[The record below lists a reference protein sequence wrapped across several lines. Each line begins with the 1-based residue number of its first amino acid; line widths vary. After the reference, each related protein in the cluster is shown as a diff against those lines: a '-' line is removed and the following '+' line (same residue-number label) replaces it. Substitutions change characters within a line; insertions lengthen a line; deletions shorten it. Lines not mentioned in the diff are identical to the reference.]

1 MNFSLDSKNDVQI
14 LRIHEERL
22 DMEVAH
28 DLKLQLLALLK
39 DHHRKILLDLR
50 DVEYAD
56 STGLGAILFGLRQG
70 RNFSAELKLVHLNER
85 VLNLIRIAK
94 LDDVVEA
101 FDNEQEAIDSF
112 ASESF

>member
-1 MNFSLDSKNDVQI
+1 MNFSLDTKNDVQI

-28 DLKLQLLALLK
+28 DLKLQLLGLMK
-39 DHHRKILLDLR
+39 ENHRKILLDLQQ
-50 DVEYAD
+50 VEYAD

-70 RNFSAELKLVHLNER
+70 RNFDVQLKLVHLNER

-101 FDNEQEAIDSF
+101 FDNEQEAVDSF
-112 ASESF
+112 ENGS